1 MTTVK
6 YDRDDLAIEI
16 KGHSGCGKAGQDL
29 VCAAVSILMWT
40 LVDCVMA
47 DSAYNARWVKKE
59 ETPLSAVRCYPDK
72 RVKSRCLVIMDTI
85 ADGFSLL
92 AAHYPQFVKFTQT
105 EGGTD
110 NDA

>member
-6 YDRDDLAIEI
+6 YDRGSYAIEI
-16 KGHSGCGKAGQDL
+16 KGHSGCGKAGHDL
-29 VCAAVSILMWT
+29 VCAAVSVLMWT

-72 RVKSRCLVIMDTI
+72 RVKSRCRAIMDTI
-85 ADGFSLL
+85 ANGYALL
-92 AAHYPQFVKFTQT
+92 AAHYPQYVSYK
-105 EGGTD
+105 EIGGTD
-110 NDA
+110 NDT

>member
-6 YDRDDLAIEI
+6 YDREDLAIEI
-16 KGHSGCGKAGQDL
+16 IGHSGCGKAGHDI

-47 DSAYNARWVKKE
+47 EEDYGARWIKKE

-72 RVKSRCLVIMDTI
+72 RLEVRCRAIMDTI
-85 ADGFSLL
+85 ANGYALL
-92 AAHYPQFVKFTQT
+92 AAHYPQYVSYK
-105 EGGTD
+105 EIGGAD